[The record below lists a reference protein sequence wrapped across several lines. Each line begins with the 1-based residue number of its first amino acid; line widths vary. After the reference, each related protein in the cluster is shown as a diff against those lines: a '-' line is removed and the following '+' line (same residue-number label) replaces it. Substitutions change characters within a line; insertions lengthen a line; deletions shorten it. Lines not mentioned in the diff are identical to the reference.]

1 MILIDSNQLEASYLD
16 LAAPRWSTYLALLFC
31 MAAIVLALVV
41 LYRCLSRLITTNS
54 AKRELASGLLL
65 IGLFVL
71 MMGGLFVHFRIRDS
85 QIAEIRSNPAIQQL
99 YKEFMEEVERQTTE
113 LKKLKPDP

>member
-1 MILIDSNQLEASYLD
+1 
-16 LAAPRWSTYLALLFC
+16 
-31 MAAIVLALVV
+31 
-41 LYRCLSRLITTNS
+41 
-54 AKRELASGLLL
+54 
-65 IGLFVL
+65 